1 MLDVKV
7 HPKVRGLTPI
17 ASGVAFELMQDSTL
31 ILHNRQ
37 VFATKAK
44 SRQVIGSVYMR
55 AVCAARMP
63 VDQSLEASLDEE
75 RIGIV
80 REISNPLVGTHT

>member
-7 HPKVRGLTPI
+7 HPKVGGLTPI

-37 VFATKAK
+37 LFATKAN
-44 SRQVIGSVYMR
+44 SRQVIASVYERVVR
-55 AVCAARMP
+55 ATHM
-63 VDQSLEASLDEE
+63 SLLSTS
-75 RIGIV
+75 
-80 REISNPLVGTHT
+80 EI

>member
-44 SRQVIGSVYMR
+44 SRQVIASVYMR

-75 RIGIV
+75 RFGIV
-80 REISNPLVGTHT
+80 RNISNPLVRTHT